1 MSQLRQPLD
10 NPAYVS
16 LRERQKEKFKDILSE
31 SVQVDFSHCY
41 LRGFDMSEM
50 SLNKVLLK
58 GAYLHSADLRGV
70 DLSLHNLE
78 GCSLHKAK
86 ISGTLFPQN
95 ISAEEIRLSIE
106 YGTRLRLK

>member
-16 LRERQKEKFKDILSE
+16 LRERQKEKFQNILSE
-31 SVQVDFSHCY
+31 SLQVDFSDCN
-41 LRGFDMSEM
+41 LRGFDLSEM
-50 SLNKVLLK
+50 SLNKVTLR

-86 ISGTLFPQN
+86 ISGALFPPN
-95 ISAEEIRLSIE
+95 ISAEEIRLSVE